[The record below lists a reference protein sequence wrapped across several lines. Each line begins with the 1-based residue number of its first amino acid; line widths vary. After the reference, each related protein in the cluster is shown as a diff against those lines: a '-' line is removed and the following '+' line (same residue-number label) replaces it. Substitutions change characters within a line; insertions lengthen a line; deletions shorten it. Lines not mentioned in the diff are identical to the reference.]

1 MEREQNIS
9 KELIT
14 EMEKEILIINTELDD
29 QKDYL
34 NAIIGKVEEIYKNKN
49 ESVLQIGFQIGEIY
63 RMLLTFKS
71 DSQKLSIEILKSLN
85 DNLKNSSTN

>member
-71 DSQKLSIEILKSLN
+71 DTQNLSIEILKSLN